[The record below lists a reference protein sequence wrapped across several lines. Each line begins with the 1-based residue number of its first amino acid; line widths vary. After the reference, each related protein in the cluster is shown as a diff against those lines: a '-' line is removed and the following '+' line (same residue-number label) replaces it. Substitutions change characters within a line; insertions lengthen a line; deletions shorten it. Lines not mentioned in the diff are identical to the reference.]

1 MKYSKFQIKLMSLF
15 LLTVL
20 APMLSLWFIVRH
32 FANVESL
39 QFFSAKAEHVIQDAI
54 QLDILTQTLV
64 NDPDFGDILQ
74 QHDKAELWNMLE
86 EYKIE
91 KNISDLRNL
100 LRSYTIK
107 SDVEKIIWLLM
118 AVFVVVLMSI
128 GIVSSVI
135 LSRGISNPIMK
146 LVQGTQEVARGNLEH
161 RVNVE
166 AKDEIKLLVDSFN
179 SMIDEVIESR
189 EKLKRTERIAAWRDA
204 ARKLAHEIKNPLTP
218 IQLSMYRL
226 KRNIGSE
233 RFPELFDECYNMIT
247 QEVDGLR
254 RMVEA
259 FSQFAKMPKPQPQRC
274 DINSLIHDV
283 LAAYQGIPQTIQ
295 IKTAFAVGFDTPS
308 ATQPKP
314 QIVVDEKQLRQVLHN
329 LIQNAVDAMPE
340 GGELSLQTQIES
352 DCLKI
357 TIQDS
362 GHGMSEETQRNMFT
376 PYFTTKEKGTGLGLA
391 IVQQIVQEHEGSI
404 AVESQEGVG
413 TKIVLSFPL
422 RNE

>member
-32 FANVESL
+32 FASVESL
-39 QFFSAKAEHVIQDAI
+39 QFFPAKAERIIQDAI
-54 QLDILTQTLV
+54 QLDILTQTLI
-64 NDPDFGDILQ
+64 NDPDLGDILQ
-74 QHDKAELWNMLE
+74 QHEKAELWNMLK

-283 LAAYQGIPQTIQ
+283 LAAYQGIPETIQ
-295 IKTAFAVGFDTPS
+295 IKTAFAEL
-308 ATQPKP
+308 P

-329 LIQNAVDAMPE
+329 LIQNSVDAMPE
-340 GGELSLQTQIES
+340 GGELSLQTQIEF

-357 TIQDS
+357 TVQDS
-362 GHGMSEETQRNMFT
+362 GHGMSEKTQRDMFT

-404 AVESQEGVG
+404 AVESQEGIG

>member
-1 MKYSKFQIKLMSLF
+1 MSLF
-15 LLTVL
+15 LLAVL
-20 APMLSLWFIVRH
+20 APMLSLWFTVRY
-32 FANVESL
+32 FTNVESL
-39 QFFSAKAEHVIQDAI
+39 QFFPARAEQAIQDAI
-54 QLDILTQTLV
+54 QLDILTQALV
-64 NDPDFGDILQ
+64 EDPDLGNFLQ
-74 QHDKAELWNMLE
+74 QHHKTELWNTLKQHE
-86 EYKIE
+86 IE
-91 KNISDLRNL
+91 QNISDLRNI

-118 AVFVVVLMSI
+118 AIFVVVLMSI

-146 LVQGTQEVARGNLEH
+146 LVQGTQEVAKGNLEH
-161 RVNVE
+161 RVDVR

-233 RFPELFDECYNMIT
+233 RFSEVFDECYNMIT

-259 FSQFAKMPKPQPQRC
+259 FSQFAKMPKPQLQPC
-274 DINSLIHDV
+274 DINSLIHNV
-283 LAAYQGIPQTIQ
+283 LSGYQGMPENIQ
-295 IKTAFAVGFDTPS
+295 IKTELAELPTILVN
-308 ATQPKP
+308 
-314 QIVVDEKQLRQVLHN
+314 EKQLRQVLHN
-329 LIQNAVDAMPE
+329 LIQNSVDAMPD
-340 GGELSLQTQIES
+340 GGELSLKTQIES
-352 DCLKI
+352 NCLKI
-357 TIQDS
+357 TVQDS

-404 AVESQEGVG
+404 TVESKEGVG
-413 TKIVLSFPL
+413 TKIILSFPL
-422 RNE
+422 RNNE

>member
-1 MKYSKFQIKLMSLF
+1 
-15 LLTVL
+15 
-20 APMLSLWFIVRH
+20 ML
-32 FANVESL
+32 
-39 QFFSAKAEHVIQDAI
+39 K
-54 QLDILTQTLV
+54 
-64 NDPDFGDILQ
+64 
-74 QHDKAELWNMLE
+74 

-283 LAAYQGIPQTIQ
+283 LAAYQGIPETIQ
-295 IKTAFAVGFDTPS
+295 IKTAFAEL
-308 ATQPKP
+308 P

-329 LIQNAVDAMPE
+329 LIQNSVDAMPE
-340 GGELSLQTQIES
+340 GGELSLQTQIEF

-357 TIQDS
+357 TVQDS
-362 GHGMSEETQRNMFT
+362 GHGMSEKTQRDMFT

-404 AVESQEGVG
+404 TVESEEGIG